1 MKRLLLLFAIVATL
15 GVASVSPALA
25 TVASITLDP
34 KADLSD
40 TKISVVATGT
50 IVCDAGMSV
59 DITVIIIQSS
69 GKTDSTGTGIGTEAC
84 TGQVQT
90 WSATVNVLLG
100 TGFKHGPAVAL
111 FGATTDDGESS
122 ATLSQGIKL

>member
-1 MKRLLLLFAIVATL
+1 MKRLLLLLALVVTL
-15 GVASVSPALA
+15 GIASFSPVSA
-25 TVASITLDP
+25 TVASVTLDP

-40 TKISVVATGT
+40 SRISAVATGT

-69 GKTDSTGTGIGTEAC
+69 GKTDSTGTGTGTEIC

-100 TGFKHGPAVAL
+100 AEFKHGPAVAL
-111 FGATTDDGESS
+111 FAATTEDGESS